1 MLKIADAIDPVR
13 LRFLITCRI
22 SESPLLTTGLGVL
35 AVDSPVNLE
44 RSDVGMPNC
53 PVLELLILAFSV
65 HTGQFVRRL

>member
-1 MLKIADAIDPVR
+1 
-13 LRFLITCRI
+13 
-22 SESPLLTTGLGVL
+22 
-35 AVDSPVNLE
+35 VNLE